1 MEPITFTPLYME
13 RVWGGRELE
22 RVYHRSLPNP
32 NKPFGESWEI
42 VDRGNEQSVVDE
54 GTYHG
59 TTLHDLWTNH
69 REEIF
74 GEGFRNHPR
83 FPILIKVLDA
93 RDDLSIQ
100 VHPPAHLAEVL
111 GGEPKTEMW
120 FIADCEPGAKLYV
133 GLKNGVTR
141 DDFEKSIA
149 DGTVADR
156 VHAITPQ
163 PGESIFIA
171 SGRLHAIGAGFLIH
185 EIQQN
190 SDTTYRVFDW
200 NRLGLDGQP
209 RELHVGESLASID
222 FQDFEPA
229 MDPPVGDNLASCEYF
244 KTDRKSLEQGQT
256 LGNPRD
262 DRFSIISIVEGQL
275 ESDGGRR
282 FSKGQFILLPR
293 DGAPLTALE
302 DSVVLQITL
311 PS

>member
-22 RVYHRSLPNP
+22 HVYHRTLPDP
-32 NKPFGESWEI
+32 TKPFGESWEI
-42 VDRGNEQSVVDE
+42 VDRENEQSVVDQ
-54 GTYHG
+54 GTYLG
-59 TTLHDLWTNH
+59 STLHDLWTSH

-74 GEGFRNHPR
+74 GVGFQNHPR
-83 FPILIKVLDA
+83 FPILIKILDA

-120 FIADCEPGAKLYV
+120 YIADCEPGAKLYV

-149 DGTVADR
+149 DGTVAER
-156 VHAITPQ
+156 VHAITPE

-209 RELHVGESLASID
+209 RQLHVGESLASID
-222 FQDFEPA
+222 FQDFEPT
-229 MDPPVGDNLASCEYF
+229 MDPAVGDNLASCEYF

-256 LGNPRD
+256 LANPRD
-262 DRFSIISIVEGQL
+262 DRFSIISVVEGRL

-282 FSKGQFILLPR
+282 FGKGEFILLSR
-293 DGAPLTALE
+293 DGAPLTAMQ
-302 DSVVLQITL
+302 DTIVLQITL
-311 PS
+311 PL